1 MHQAIDHLVRL
12 VRSEFA
18 EMPGLSLTEGQAAR
32 LWQIPPAE
40 AAQALHHLVD
50 ARYLARSGSGRYC
63 RSSAV

>member
-1 MHQAIDHLVRL
+1 MHQTIDRLVRL

-32 LWQIPPAE
+32 LWQVPPAE
-40 AAQALHHLVD
+40 AAQALHRLVD
-50 ARYLARSGSGRYC
+50 SHFLARSGSGRYC